1 MARPERGR
9 FLLKKEGLHHPLG
22 VGQLLLLAGWDQ
34 LGLWVLED
42 RGQAGPQGVATL
54 RLTLGR
60 RDQDGA
66 EVGQVLKSRILVRH
80 LDTPNIRYKRLSLKF
95 HCWIY
100 LIPTHVFNTWVHV
113 CAIDNLEKIR
123 YNKLTFAA
131 NSCLFS
137 LKISVHPGYHL

>member
-66 EVGQVLKSRILVRH
+66 EVGQVLKSWILVRH

-95 HCWIY
+95 HC
-100 LIPTHVFNTWVHV
+100 
-113 CAIDNLEKIR
+113 
-123 YNKLTFAA
+123 
-131 NSCLFS
+131 
-137 LKISVHPGYHL
+137 

>member
-9 FLLKKEGLHHPLG
+9 FLLKEEGLHDPLG

-66 EVGQVLKSRILVRH
+66 EVGQVLIRWIRLKSI
-80 LDTPNIRYKRLSLKF
+80 
-95 HCWIY
+95 W
-100 LIPTHVFNTWVHV
+100 THP
-113 CAIDNLEKIR
+113 
-123 YNKLTFAA
+123 
-131 NSCLFS
+131 
-137 LKISVHPGYHL
+137 ISVTKDSALNFTAEFTFYRLMFLTHGQVWVLVYQAFF